1 MKLFAY
7 AYVSFFDN
15 DPQLKT
21 VLAEDTMDA
30 LKQVFFSTCANA
42 DKQDLEKDWEQFS
55 NPQDVVQYLMD
66 GEIGISIPVAVE
78 DLSDVSIVAPI
89 NPTVEEH
96 TSAFS

>member
-30 LKQVFFSTCANA
+30 LKQVFFNTCPDA
-42 DKQDLEKDWEQFS
+42 DKHDLEKDWEQFS
-55 NPQDVVQYLMD
+55 DPQDVVQYLMD
-66 GEIGISIPVAVE
+66 GEIGISIPVSLE
-78 DLSDVSIVAPI
+78 DLGDVSITAPI
-89 NPTVEEH
+89 NPAAKPTQL
-96 TSAFS
+96 FS